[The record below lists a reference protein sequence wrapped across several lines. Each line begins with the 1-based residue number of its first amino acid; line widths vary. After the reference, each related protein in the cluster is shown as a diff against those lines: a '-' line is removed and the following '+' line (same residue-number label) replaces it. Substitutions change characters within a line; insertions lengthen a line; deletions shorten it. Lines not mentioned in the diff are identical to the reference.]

1 MSPPLVDVSDLRV
14 ALRAA
19 GDYREVVRGIDFQIR
34 RGEIVGLVGESGSGK
49 SVTARTLM
57 RLLPSDAKVS
67 GSVEFDGRDVLRL
80 SRRDLTAFRRRHAG
94 MIFQDPRAS
103 MDPLYTVRSLLVE
116 GISRGVDMSR
126 RDAHAAAMS
135 ALADTGISD
144 PDRVMAARP
153 GELSGGLLQ
162 RVAIA
167 SVLARQPDLLI
178 ADEPTTALDVTIQ
191 AEVAALIKD
200 LCLER
205 NIAVLF
211 ITHDLALA
219 SALCQRTIVLYAGRV
234 MECQPTASLFSQPL
248 HPYTVGLI
256 QARPAIGRRHHR
268 LEAIPGRPPDPSAM
282 PEGCAFHPRCSLAQD
297 DCRTT
302 VPELAVVGAPDRRS
316 ACLHVEELAR
326 GGPNAVRVE
335 VTDG

>member
-1 MSPPLVDVSDLRV
+1 
-14 ALRAA
+14 
-19 GDYREVVRGIDFQIR
+19 
-34 RGEIVGLVGESGSGK
+34 
-49 SVTARTLM
+49 
-57 RLLPSDAKVS
+57 
-67 GSVEFDGRDVLRL
+67 
-80 SRRDLTAFRRRHAG
+80 
-94 MIFQDPRAS
+94 
-103 MDPLYTVRSLLVE
+103 MDPLYTVKSLLVE
-116 GISRGVDMSR
+116 GISRGADMPR
-126 RDAHAAAMS
+126 RAAYAAAAS

-153 GELSGGLLQ
+153 DELSGGLLQ

-167 SVLARQPDLLI
+167 AVLARQPDLLI

-219 SALCQRTIVLYAGRV
+219 SALCQRVIVLYAGRV
-234 MECQPTASLFSQPL
+234 MECQPTASLFSRPL

-268 LEAIPGRPPDPSAM
+268 LEAIPGRPPDPSAI
-282 PEGCAFHPRCSLAQD
+282 PQGCAFHPRCSLAKD
-297 DCRTT
+297 DCRAT
-302 VPELAVVGAPDRRS
+302 VPELAVVGAADSLS
-316 ACLHVEELAR
+316 ACLHVADLVRAE
-326 GGPNAVRVE
+326 PSVTRVE